1 MVSDRRNARNV
12 EKPQAKTWRFFT
24 SSRLRG
30 KGPAQ
35 STTKTLSSLQ
45 SIFGLVTGSV
55 NTMIKGTCS
64 PAGDPGRG
72 SSQKFATN
80 FTNYTKT
87 FVEFV
92 AALLGVDAT
101 GCVVTDERGDLIHH
115 RIFGLVYLAVGPGNS
130 LPVFWVRRG
139 EI

>member
-1 MVSDRRNARNV
+1 
-12 EKPQAKTWRFFT
+12 
-24 SSRLRG
+24 
-30 KGPAQ
+30 
-35 STTKTLSSLQ
+35 
-45 SIFGLVTGSV
+45 
-55 NTMIKGTCS
+55 MIKGTCS

-92 AALLGVDAT
+92 EFVVALLGRDAT

-115 RIFGLVYLAVGPGNS
+115 RIFGLVYLIKNHRRPVATSLIPFFFSSFLLFESTLLGLESTGNTQAKDIPS
-130 LPVFWVRRG
+130 SCDRSTRS
-139 EI
+139 